1 MRTLGRALYRN
12 LRSCIRLPQGYYIA
26 ALVLAVLLFFLFR
39 KEKMGKRLAISLLCP
54 YLFLVLG
61 STVLKRR
68 TYIRYMHYFMPFHSW
83 RIILRNG
90 FRRSSYQLAQVLLNV
105 LLLSPIGLLMPVFV
119 KRKRLVVLFGFCFSL
134 MIETLQL
141 VLRRGYFETDDL
153 IHNTLGVAI
162 ACGCFAIGERIIGS
176 INQKSCRSSD
186 SIR

>member
-26 ALVLAVLLFFLFR
+26 ALGLAILLFFLFR
-39 KEKMGKRLAISLLCP
+39 KEKMGKRLAISILFP

-68 TYIRYMHYFMPFHSW
+68 TYLRYMHYFRPFYSW
-83 RIILRNG
+83 RVIIRNG
-90 FRRSSYQLAQVLLNV
+90 LRRSSYQLAQVLLNM

-134 MIETLQL
+134 LIEVLQL

-162 ACGCFAIGERIIGS
+162 ACGCFTIGER
-176 INQKSCRSSD
+176 KE
-186 SIR
+186 

>member
-26 ALVLAVLLFFLFR
+26 ALGLAILLFFLFR
-39 KEKMGKRLAISLLCP
+39 KEKMGKRLAISILFP

-68 TYIRYMHYFMPFHSW
+68 TYLRYMHYFRPFYSW
-83 RIILRNG
+83 RVIIRNG
-90 FRRSSYQLAQVLLNV
+90 LRRSSYQLAQVLLNM

-134 MIETLQL
+134 LIEVLQL

>member
-1 MRTLGRALYRN
+1 MRALARALYRN
-12 LRSCIRLPQGYYIA
+12 LRSCIRLPHGYYIA
-26 ALVLAVLLFFLFR
+26 ALGLAILLFFLFR

-68 TYIRYMHYFMPFHSW
+68 TYVRYMHYLMPFHSW

-90 FRRSSYQLAQVLLNV
+90 FRKSSYQLAQVLLNI

-119 KRKRLVVLFGFCFSL
+119 KKKRQVILFGFCFSL
-134 MIETLQL
+134 LIEVLQL
-141 VLRRGYFETDDL
+141 VMRRGFFETDDL

-162 ACGCFAIGERIIGS
+162 ACGCFVIGENIINYNKKKWYG
-176 INQKSCRSSD
+176 KKL
-186 SIR
+186 

>member
-153 IHNTLGVAI
+153 IHNTVGVVIGLGI
-162 ACGCFAIGERIIGS
+162 YWIGERLVRRTA
-176 INQKSCRSSD
+176 NRSGISL
-186 SIR
+186 